1 MSGKKK
7 QTELDKMF
15 SLIEIWTVLKLVKCN
30 ISKDNFNLEQNTIQ
44 KKISSWQIDDTIETL
59 LRFPK
64 KKKPVQCR
72 NTYLKQIK
80 EFGNF

>member
-1 MSGKKK
+1 MAKIKCKRNWNVRKKNK
-7 QTELDKMF
+7 ELDKMF

-59 LRFPK
+59 L
-64 KKKPVQCR
+64 
-72 NTYLKQIK
+72 
-80 EFGNF
+80 